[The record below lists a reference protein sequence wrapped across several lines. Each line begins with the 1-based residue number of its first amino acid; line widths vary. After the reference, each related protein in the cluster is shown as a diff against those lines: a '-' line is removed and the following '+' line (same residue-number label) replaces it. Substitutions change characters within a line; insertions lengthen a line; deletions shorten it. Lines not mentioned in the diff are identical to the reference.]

1 MALRDIL
8 LHLDAAAP
16 AAARLD
22 LAAGLARRAGAHLVG
37 LYLVDVA
44 VPLIA
49 GDIGGGAALAGL
61 MEDMRAEALAEA
73 GRARAMFEQRLA
85 RDGLSGEWRLLEG
98 PSVPLLTAAGRH
110 ADLIILG
117 QTDPDR
123 SGPRG
128 LVEAALFETGRPV
141 LVVPYAAAPA
151 GPMKHALVA
160 WNASREAA
168 RAVHDALPLLALM
181 ERVTVLV
188 VQPGASPGMH
198 DPGAHEEEAG
208 ADIARHLA
216 RHGLAVTV
224 QRAVAP
230 DIGVSDVL
238 LNTIAEQSVDL
249 LVMGGYG
256 HSRLRE
262 FMLGGATRSLLG
274 AMTAPV
280 LLAH

>member
-1 MALRDIL
+1 MALKEIL

-22 LAAGLARRAGAHLVG
+22 LAAGIAKRSGAHLVG
-37 LYLVDVA
+37 LHMLDLA
-44 VPLIA
+44 LPILA
-49 GDIGGGAALAGL
+49 GDVGGGAAMAGL
-61 MEDMRAEALAEA
+61 MDEMRAEAVAEA
-73 GRARAMFEQRLA
+73 GRVQAMFEERLA
-85 RDGLSGEWRLLEG
+85 RDGISGEWRLLEG
-98 PSVPLLTAAGRH
+98 ATVPLLAENGRY

-117 QTDPDR
+117 QTDPDV
-123 SGPRG
+123 PRPG
-128 LVEAALFETGRPV
+128 GRALIEAALFETGRPV

-151 GPMKHALVA
+151 GPMRHALIA
-160 WNASREAA
+160 WNASREAS
-168 RAVHDALPLLALM
+168 RAVHDALPLLKLM

-188 VQPGASPGMH
+188 VEPEATPGTHGQEP
-198 DPGAHEEEAG
+198 G

-216 RHGLAVTV
+216 RHGLNVTV

-230 DIGVSDVL
+230 DISVADVI
-238 LNTIAEQSVDL
+238 LNTIAEQSADL

-280 LLAH
+280 LMAH

>member
-22 LAAGLARRAGAHLVG
+22 LAAGLAKRSGAHLVG
-37 LYLVDVA
+37 LYLLDVPL
-44 VPLIA
+44 PLIA

-61 MEDMRAEALAEA
+61 MEGMREESLAEA
-73 GRARAMFEQRLA
+73 ERAQAMFEERLA

-98 PSVPLLTAAGRH
+98 ATVPLLAENGRY

-117 QTDPDR
+117 QTDPDVPSPGGR
-123 SGPRG
+123 A

-141 LVVPYAAAPA
+141 LVVPYAAAPSP
-151 GPMKHALVA
+151 GLKHALIA

-188 VQPGASPGMH
+188 VEPEATP
-198 DPGAHEEEAG
+198 DAHGQEPG

-216 RHGLAVTV
+216 RHGLEVTV

-230 DIGVSDVL
+230 DIAVSDVI

-280 LLAH
+280 LMAH

>member
-1 MALRDIL
+1 MALREIL

-22 LAAGLARRAGAHLVG
+22 LAAGVARRSGAHLVG
-37 LYLVDVA
+37 LYLLDVA
-44 VPLIA
+44 VPIMA
-49 GDIGGGAALAGL
+49 GDMGGGAAVAAL
-61 MEDMRAEALAEA
+61 MEGMREEALAEA
-73 GRARAMFEQRLA
+73 ERVRAMFDERLA
-85 RDGLSGEWRLLEG
+85 RDGLSGEWRMLEG
-98 PSVPLLTAAGRH
+98 ASVPLLSENGRY

-117 QTDPDR
+117 QTNPDA
-123 SGPRG
+123 PRPG
-128 LVEAALFETGRPV
+128 GRALIEAALFETGRPV
-141 LVVPYAAAPA
+141 LVVPYAAAPSS
-151 GPMKHALVA
+151 GMKHALIA
-160 WNASREAA
+160 WNGSREAA

-181 ERVTVLV
+181 EQVTVLV
-188 VQPGASPGMH
+188 VEPTAQ
-198 DPGAHEEEAG
+198 DHEPG

-216 RHGLAVTV
+216 RHGLNVTV

-230 DIGVSDVL
+230 DISVGDVI
-238 LNTIAEQSVDL
+238 LNTIAEQSADL

-280 LLAH
+280 LMAH